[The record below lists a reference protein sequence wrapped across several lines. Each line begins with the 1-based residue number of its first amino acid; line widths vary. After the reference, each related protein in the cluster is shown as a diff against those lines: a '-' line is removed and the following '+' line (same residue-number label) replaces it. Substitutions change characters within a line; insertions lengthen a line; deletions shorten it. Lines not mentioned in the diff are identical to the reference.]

1 MAELCVGSL
10 RDVEMAIEHWMRD
23 QIGHES
29 KMATSSR
36 AWRKRRMI
44 GKEKSDNCKVDQTSE
59 TGGDYLSKDLEAP
72 R

>member
-29 KMATSSR
+29 KMATSST

-44 GKEKSDNCKVDQTSE
+44 GTEKSDN
-59 TGGDYLSKDLEAP
+59 
-72 R
+72 